1 MTGTALHEVE
11 RRFDIPYAE
20 HDGLRLVGDLYA
32 PKGLAQAPCVIA
44 VHGGAWYLGDRK
56 RYQHIG
62 PYLAQ
67 RGLAVFS
74 IQYRLNTPGAPAYPA
89 AVCDVRA
96 AVQFVR
102 AQGSRLGLDS
112 ESIAMLG
119 DSAGAHLAALVALA
133 GDEPAF
139 AQRYPQ
145 DAHAAVAASVKAVVG
160 IYGVYDMLAQWEHDQ
175 LERSRD
181 QITQNFLGASPME
194 NRRRFFEASP
204 ISYTTLDRPRTRFLL
219 VHGLEDDIV
228 DVRQTR
234 GFLTALKRAS
244 FFARPIILAG
254 TGHFW
259 VEDPVEEPGSPFL
272 AIAPRLLRFLAGS
285 F

>member
-1 MTGTALHEVE
+1 MNEAGVCEIE
-11 RRFDIPYAE
+11 RCFDIPYAE
-20 HDGLRLVGDLYA
+20 HDGVRLVGDLYA
-32 PKGLAQAPCVIA
+32 PKGPAQAPCVIA

-56 RYQHIG
+56 RYQYIG

-74 IQYRLNTPGAPAYPA
+74 IQYRLNTPGAPAYPG

-102 AQGSRLGLDS
+102 ACASSLGVDG
-112 ESIAMLG
+112 EKIAMLG

-133 GDEPAF
+133 GDEPVF
-139 AQRYPQ
+139 AQRYP
-145 DAHAAVAASVKAVVG
+145 DDPHASVAPAVKAVVG

-175 LERSRD
+175 MERSRD

-194 NRRRFFEASP
+194 NRKRFFEASP
-204 ISYTTLDRPRTRFLL
+204 ISYTTLDRPRIRFLL
-219 VHGLEDDIV
+219 VHGIEDDIV
-228 DVRQTR
+228 DVAQTR
-234 GFLTALKRAS
+234 IFLTALKRAS

-259 VEDPVEEPGSPFL
+259 VEDPLEESGSSFL
-272 AIAPRLLRFLAGS
+272 AIAPRLMRFLAGS